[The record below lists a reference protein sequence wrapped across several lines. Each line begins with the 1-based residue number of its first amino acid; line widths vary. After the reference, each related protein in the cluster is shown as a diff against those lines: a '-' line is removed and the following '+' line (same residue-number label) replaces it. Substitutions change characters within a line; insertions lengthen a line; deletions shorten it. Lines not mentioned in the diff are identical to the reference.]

1 MRVLFINP
9 LTAKVEVPS
18 IPPLGL
24 AYLAAVLRENKH
36 DARIIDYDLERDQ
49 IDSFE
54 QTIHS
59 YKPDIIGLSAMTLQ
73 INNAYL
79 LAQRIKQVSKE
90 IIVVFG
96 GAHPSALPEQT
107 LQEARGNVDIVVI
120 GEGEMTMLD
129 IVQSKPL
136 KDINGIAYTEDNSV
150 VKTAPRSFIADLDS
164 LPLPARDLLKIN
176 NYRGWGPL
184 RTTPS
189 THLISS
195 RGCPFECVF
204 CSEKAVFGR
213 GYRARSAEK
222 IVGEIQS
229 LVTTYG
235 VKELAFYDDL
245 FTLDKKRVIEIC
257 DELDR
262 KKIKINWKAL
272 SRVNTV
278 DFEMLSRM
286 RQAGCWLISYG
297 FESGSPEVLSAI
309 RKHQTVEQ
317 SVNAAVLTR
326 NAGIKFYGFFMI
338 GNIGET
344 QTTVLRTISLARR
357 LKPDYLQFTIVRPD
371 PGSYLYD
378 KHRIEIEKSHTSWE
392 EYYAFSRNANTMP
405 VVDTNLTIRELLDL
419 RHIAYM
425 LTSAKMFF
433 IFSIKAIVN
442 FNVPLL
448 WKFFEVLFNKEIRFY
463 GKR

>member
-1 MRVLFINP
+1 MRILFINP

-24 AYLAAVLRENKH
+24 AYLAAVLREDKH
-36 DARIIDYDLERDQ
+36 DVQIIDYDLERDQ

-59 YKPDIIGLSAMTLQ
+59 YKPNIIGLSAMTLQ
-73 INNAYL
+73 INNAFL
-79 LAQRIKQVSKE
+79 LAQRVKQVSKD
-90 IIVVFG
+90 ILVVFG

-107 LQEARGNVDIVVI
+107 LQEAKGNVDIVVI
-120 GEGEMTMLD
+120 GEGEMTILD
-129 IVQSKPL
+129 IAQSKPVR
-136 KDINGIAYTEDNSV
+136 DINGIAYIKDGSV
-150 VKTAPRSFIADLDS
+150 IRTAPRPFIADLDA
-164 LPLPARDLLKIN
+164 LPFPARDLLKIN
-176 NYRGWGPL
+176 KYRGWGPL

-222 IVGEIQS
+222 IIDEIKC
-229 LVTTYG
+229 LVNTYG
-235 VKELAFYDDL
+235 MKEVAFYDDL

-262 KKIKINWKAL
+262 QKITIDWKAL
-272 SRVNTV
+272 SRVNTI
-278 DFEMLSRM
+278 DLEMLSRM

-309 RKHQTVEQ
+309 KKHQTVEQ
-317 SVNAAVLTR
+317 SINAAELTR
-326 NAGIKFYGFFMI
+326 KAGIKFYGFFMI

-371 PGSYLYD
+371 PGSFLYN
-378 KHRIEIEKSHTSWE
+378 KHKMEIEKAHTSWE
-392 EYYAFSRNANTMP
+392 EYYAFSRKTNAMP
-405 VVDTNLTIRELLDL
+405 VVDTSLTISELLDL
-419 RHIAYM
+419 RHIAYI
-425 LTSAKMFF
+425 LTSAKMFCVF
-433 IFSIKAIVN
+433 LIKATVT
-442 FNVPLL
+442 FKVHLL
-448 WKFFEVLFNKEIRFY
+448 WKFIAVLFNKDLQFY
-463 GKR
+463 AKR